1 LSKKEKDLDIFIS
14 KLLDAA
20 KIKYSA
26 DGSSIKE
33 INDALKTASKKG
45 TGRVGFPEFVGISND
60 FIIVIENK
68 VDLDKQANFVNED
81 ATQYKTDLS
90 T

>member
-1 LSKKEKDLDIFIS
+1 MSKKEKDLDIFIS

>member
-1 LSKKEKDLDIFIS
+1 MSKKEKNLDIFIS
-14 KLLDAA
+14 KQLDSA

-45 TGRVGFPEFVGISND
+45 TGRVGFPEFVGISSE
-60 FIIVIENK
+60 FIIVIE
-68 VDLDKQANFVNED
+68 DKAN
-81 ATQYKTDLS
+81 
-90 T
+90 

>member
-1 LSKKEKDLDIFIS
+1 MTKKEKNLDIFIS

-68 VDLDKQANFVNED
+68 LDLDKQAEFSLTKTLVNIR
-81 ATQYKTDLS
+81 LI
-90 T
+90 